1 MNTLFGEMTPNTGVD
16 GKPLETIPD
25 PEAQKL
31 VDDIPYDGEEG
42 TTPDELP
49 TETEGKTE
57 EVETTEEGKEV
68 TTGDTFSYLG
78 VAESF
83 AEDGI
88 LTPDPEKEYE
98 DSEEGFKE
106 VIQDTV
112 KAQFEATYGLPDN
125 EHLAYLAFIK
135 QGGTNSQWLEQ
146 TTFSYENLD
155 LEDED
160 TQKELLTRQYQ
171 AQGISETQIAKKIAR
186 LEAAGTLEEEAKD
199 AQEFLVEKE
208 KKEVEAFK
216 AQTLKQEEEAKE
228 QSKNY
233 LVTLQKDIEGTETLA
248 GIPLT
253 PNLRK
258 GLFAH
263 LTKPVGP
270 KGETQYQLN
279 QKDKTKALSGVLLD
293 FLGLDPT
300 EVVAK
305 KGETQKANKLQTS
318 LKAFNRGDKSGG
330 GQTVNTITAPNKNRI
345 PTKGMPW
352 GS

>member
-1 MNTLFGEMTPNTGVD
+1 M
-16 GKPLETIPD
+16 
-25 PEAQKL
+25 
-31 VDDIPYDGEEG
+31 
-42 TTPDELP
+42 
-49 TETEGKTE
+49 
-57 EVETTEEGKEV
+57 
-68 TTGDTFSYLG
+68 FSYLG
-78 VAESF
+78 VAEGF
-83 AEDGI
+83 IEDGI
-88 LTPDPEKEYE
+88 LVADPEKEYE
-98 DSEEGFKE
+98 DSPEGFQE
-106 VIQDTV
+106 VIQDTI

-135 QGGTNSQWLEQ
+135 GGGTNSEWLQQ
-146 TTFSYENLD
+146 TTFSYENVD

-171 AQGISETQIAKKIAR
+171 AQGFTEAQITKKLTR
-186 LEAAGTLEEEAKD
+186 LEANGALEEEAKD
-199 AQEFLVEKE
+199 AQEFLLAKEAKTVED
-208 KKEVEAFK
+208 FK
-216 AQTLKQEEEAKE
+216 AQVLKQEEEAKE

-233 LVTLQKDIEGTETLA
+233 LTTLQKDIDSTEVLA

-253 PNLRK
+253 PQLKK

-305 KGETQKANKLQTS
+305 KGETTKANKLQAS
-318 LKAFNRGDKSGG
+318 LKAFNKGDRTGG
-330 GQTVNTITAPNKNRI
+330 GQTVNTVTTANTNKI

-352 GS
+352 GN